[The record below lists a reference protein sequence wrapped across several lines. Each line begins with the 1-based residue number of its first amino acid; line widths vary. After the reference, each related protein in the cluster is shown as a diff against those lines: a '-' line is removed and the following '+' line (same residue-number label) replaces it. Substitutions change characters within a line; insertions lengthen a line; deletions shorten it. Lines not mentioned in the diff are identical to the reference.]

1 MRIVKLAAAALAVFV
16 IAAIGFVYLAPES
29 ATRLALDLERQRAGL
44 VRKHI
49 DLPGGLHYAYLEGG
63 QGEPLMLL
71 HGFGADKDNFT
82 RGAFLTPHFRVIVPD
97 QIGFG
102 ESAHPQ
108 QADYAPIA
116 QAARSGPGAGAGHPE
131 SAPRRQLDGG
141 HIALTYA
148 ALHPAEVKSLWLLDP
163 AGVWSAPES
172 ELRKI
177 VRQTGK
183 NPLMARSEDEFA
195 GIFAFVMS
203 DPPFIPR
210 PMLNVI
216 ARERIQNFA
225 LEARIFK
232 QLAADS
238 VEARHRPGHIDFD
251 CVGRTRPRDPCRNR
265 RRPAQTDAEF
275 AGRPHAGHRPFANDR
290 AATAERA
297 RLPAVSSRLAVLNQ
311 ADAYQFRYAGGGQ
324 THGRRPA

>member
-16 IAAIGFVYLAPES
+16 IAAIGFVYLAPQS
-29 ATRLALDLERQRAGL
+29 ATRFAIDLERQRAGL

-82 RGAFLTPHFRVIVPD
+82 RVARFLTPHFRVIVPD
-97 QIGFG
+97 HIGFG

-116 QAARSGPGAGAGHPE
+116 QAARLRALAQALGIQSLHLGG
-131 SAPRRQLDGG
+131 SSMGG

-148 ALHPAEVKSLWLLDP
+148 ALAPAQVKSLWLLDP

-172 ELRKI
+172 ELRSI
-177 VRQTGK
+177 IRQTGK
-183 NPLMARSEDEFA
+183 NPLMARSEDDFA

-210 PMLNVI
+210 PMLNVL

-225 LEARIFK
+225 LEERIFK

-238 VEARHRPGHIDFD
+238 VEERVTGLATPTLIVWGE
-251 CVGRTRPRDPCRNR
+251 
-265 RRPAQTDAEF
+265 Q
-275 AGRPHAGHRPFANDR
+275 DR
-290 AATAERA
+290 AINVATAGVLHKLMPNSQVVLMPGIGHLPMIERPQQSA
-297 RLPAVSSRLAVLNQ
+297 QDYLR
-311 ADAYQFRYAGGGQ
+311 FRTALQ
-324 THGRRPA
+324 H

>member
-63 QGEPLMLL
+63 QGAPLMLL
-71 HGFGADKDNFT
+71 HGFGADKDSFT
-82 RGAFLTPHFRVIVPD
+82 RVARFLTPHFRVIVPD

-116 QAARSGPGAGAGHPE
+116 QAARLRALAQALGIQSLHLGG
-131 SAPRRQLDGG
+131 SSMGG

-177 VRQTGK
+177 VRQTGR
-183 NPLMARSEDEFA
+183 NPLMASSEDDFA

-225 LEARIFK
+225 LEKRMFK

-238 VEARHRPGHIDFD
+238 VEARVTGLATPTLIVWGE
-251 CVGRTRPRDPCRNR
+251 
-265 RRPAQTDAEF
+265 Q
-275 AGRPHAGHRPFANDR
+275 DR
-290 AATAERA
+290 AIHVATAGVLHKLMPNSQVVLMPGIGHLPMIERPQQSA
-297 RLPAVSSRLAVLNQ
+297 EDYLRFRAALP
-311 ADAYQFRYAGGGQ
+311 
-324 THGRRPA
+324 H

>member
-1 MRIVKLAAAALAVFV
+1 MRIVKLAVAALAVFV

-71 HGFGADKDNFT
+71 HGFGADKDSFT
-82 RGAFLTPHFRVIVPD
+82 RVARFLTPHFRVIVPD

-116 QAARSGPGAGAGHPE
+116 QAARLRALAQALGIQSLHLGG
-131 SAPRRQLDGG
+131 SSMGG

-216 ARERIQNFA
+216 AQGAHTE
-225 LEARIFK
+225 L
-232 QLAADS
+232 
-238 VEARHRPGHIDFD
+238 RPGGAH
-251 CVGRTRPRDPCRNR
+251 V
-265 RRPAQTDAEF
+265 QT
-275 AGRPHAGHRPFANDR
+275 AG
-290 AATAERA
+290 
-297 RLPAVSSRLAVLNQ
+297 SRL
-311 ADAYQFRYAGGGQ
+311 
-324 THGRRPA
+324 RRSASPAWPHRL

>member
-1 MRIVKLAAAALAVFV
+1 MRIVKLAVAALAVFV

-82 RGAFLTPHFRVIVPD
+82 RVARFLTPHFRVIVPD

-116 QAARSGPGAGAGHPE
+116 QAARMRALAQALGIQRLHLGGS
-131 SAPRRQLDGG
+131 SMGG

-148 ALHPAEVKSLWLLDP
+148 ALHPAEVRSLWLLDP

-183 NPLMARSEDEFA
+183 NPLMARSEDDFA

-210 PMLNVI
+210 PMLNVM

-225 LEARIFK
+225 LEERMFK

-238 VEARHRPGHIDFD
+238 VEARVTGLATPTLIVWGE
-251 CVGRTRPRDPCRNR
+251 
-265 RRPAQTDAEF
+265 Q
-275 AGRPHAGHRPFANDR
+275 DR
-290 AATAERA
+290 AIHVATAGVLHKLMPNSQVVLMPGIGHLPMIERPQQSA
-297 RLPAVSSRLAVLNQ
+297 QDYLRFRAALP
-311 ADAYQFRYAGGGQ
+311 
-324 THGRRPA
+324 H

>member
-71 HGFGADKDNFT
+71 HGFGADKDSFT
-82 RGAFLTPHFRVIVPD
+82 RVARFLTPHFRVIVPD

-116 QAARSGPGAGAGHPE
+116 QAARLRALAQALGIQSLHLGG
-131 SAPRRQLDGG
+131 SSMGG

-210 PMLNVI
+210 PVLNVI

-225 LEARIFK
+225 LEERMFK

-238 VEARHRPGHIDFD
+238 VEERVTGLATPTLIVWGE
-251 CVGRTRPRDPCRNR
+251 
-265 RRPAQTDAEF
+265 Q
-275 AGRPHAGHRPFANDR
+275 DR
-290 AATAERA
+290 AIHVATAGVLHKLMPNSQVVLMPGIGHLPMIERPQQSA
-297 RLPAVSSRLAVLNQ
+297 EDYLRFRAALP
-311 ADAYQFRYAGGGQ
+311 
-324 THGRRPA
+324 H